1 MKSLIV
7 AMAGLLFQTYAYAS
21 PGQKV
26 PCTPKL
32 ADLKAQN
39 SDDYRGAC
47 REGKSGEVSLFD
59 SKNSVLRIDTGTDLK
74 DKPFALE
81 QAAILLDVWP
91 SNSIKEVFFNSDTRQ
106 WVLYDDTQANGDLQQ
121 VYLLPENF
129 KSQDQVIT
137 LSAPSNPK
145 HALVNDLEFIGATI
159 VTHTAAGTVITLKN
173 EIPTY
178 EQMRKSAYE
187 FYDVRSTGWNFLSDG
202 IKNFPVYDKVKA
214 LVEKCDAIAKAGKKG
229 RCLAKE
235 EKNLSAELL
244 VSTQANDPNNADL
257 ISFLSDRGTRIIV
270 MESLI
275 RQYRELLASQ
285 ALSQTFDWSADS
297 VVTGA
302 RGTFFFQYT
311 YDLSHGITVYSPG
324 MYWFKP
330 SGFSVRYAYYPIA
343 AIGGL

>member
-21 PGQKV
+21 PGQTV

-39 SDDYRGAC
+39 SGDYRGAC
-47 REGKSGEVSLFD
+47 REGKSGEVSLYD
-59 SKNSVLRIDTGTDLK
+59 SKNGVLRIDTGTELK
-74 DKPFALE
+74 EKPFAID
-81 QAAILLDVWP
+81 QALILLDVWTKD
-91 SNSIKEVFFNSDTRQ
+91 SIKEVYFNAETAQ
-106 WVLYDDTQANGDLQQ
+106 WVLYDDTQAGGDFQQ

-129 KSQDQVIT
+129 KNQDRIIT
-137 LSAPSNPK
+137 LSAPANPK
-145 HALVNDLEFIGATI
+145 RVLINDLEFNGATI
-159 VTHTAAGTVITLKN
+159 AIRSATGNTITVKN

-187 FYDVRSTGWNFLSDG
+187 FYDVKATGWTFLQDG
-202 IKNFPVYDKVKA
+202 IKNFPTYDKVKA
-214 LVEKCDAIAKAGKKG
+214 IVEKCDAIVKAGKKG
-229 RCLAKE
+229 RCFKKE
-235 EKNLSAELL
+235 EKNLAAELL
-244 VSTQANDPNNADL
+244 VSTRANDPSNADL
-257 ISFLSDRGTRIIV
+257 IDFLSNRDQRIMV
-270 MESLI
+270 TDSLI

-285 ALSQTFDWSADS
+285 ALSKTYDWSNDS

-311 YDLSHGITVYSPG
+311 YDLSSGITVYSPG

-330 SGFSVRYAYYPIA
+330 SGFSVRYAYYPIGP
-343 AIGGL
+343 ISP